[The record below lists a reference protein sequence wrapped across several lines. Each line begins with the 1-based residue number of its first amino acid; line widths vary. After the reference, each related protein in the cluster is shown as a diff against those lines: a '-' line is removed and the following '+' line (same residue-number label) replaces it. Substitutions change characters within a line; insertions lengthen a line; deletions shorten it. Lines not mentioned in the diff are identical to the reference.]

1 MTKNSTVMVH
11 EGSAFESG
19 KTSDVLK
26 GADHLK
32 KLQSNINRIMGEV
45 TNKNTDFWEGVS
57 KSDTYL
63 TAEECLDYGIVD
75 EIIT

>member
-1 MTKNSTVMVH
+1 MRKFH
-11 EGSAFESG
+11 EGSFTHPHPHPKDASD
-19 KTSDVLK
+19 DVLK

-63 TAEECLDYGIVD
+63 TAEECLEYGIVD
-75 EIIT
+75 EIIS